1 MDHKSSPTLT
11 EVLQSASVFLEQ
23 AGMDGNL
30 ARTYWLMTFDWS
42 LTELVRQLR
51 AEVLPEQ
58 LVRYQ
63 TVLQRITV
71 HEPIQ
76 YILGYADFMG
86 ERFKVTSDTLIPRE
100 DSAGLVVMANDY
112 LAENP
117 TADVLDIGTGTGIL
131 AISIAKNNASAQVSA
146 VDLSAAALTVAK
158 ENAQLHGTEIMFYQ
172 GDGCAPL
179 PVGQRYDVIVSN
191 PPYISRAELALMDES
206 VKRYEPELALFA
218 EQDGLAFYQQLAR
231 ELPERIQSQGMILL
245 EIGFRQGQAVA
256 TLFQQAFPQA
266 EITILPDLNT
276 QDRYVKIQLGKESS

>member
-30 ARTYWLMTFDWS
+30 ARTYWLMTFDWT

-51 AEVLPEQ
+51 AEVLPDQ
-58 LVRYQ
+58 LARYQ
-63 TVLQRITV
+63 TVLQRIIA

-86 ERFKVTSDTLIPRE
+86 ERFKVTPDTLIPRE

-112 LAENP
+112 LAKNP
-117 TADVLDIGTGTGIL
+117 TARVLDIGTGTGIL

-158 ENAQLHGTEIMFYQ
+158 ENAQLHGTELAFYQ

-179 PVGQRYDVIVSN
+179 PVGQRYEVIVSN
-191 PPYISRAELALMDES
+191 PPYISRAERELMDES

-218 EQDGLAFYQQLAR
+218 EQDGLAFYQQLAQ
-231 ELPERIQSQGMILL
+231 ELPERIQPQGMILL
-245 EIGFRQGQAVA
+245 EIGFRQGQAVLA
-256 TLFQQAFPQA
+256 LFQRAFPQA
-266 EITILPDLNT
+266 EITILPDLNA